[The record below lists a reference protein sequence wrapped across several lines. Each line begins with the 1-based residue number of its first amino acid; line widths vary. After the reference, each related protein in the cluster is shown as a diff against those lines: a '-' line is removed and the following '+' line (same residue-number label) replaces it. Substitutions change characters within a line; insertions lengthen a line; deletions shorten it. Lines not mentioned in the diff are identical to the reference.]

1 MSKYKSDMTYPPD
14 LHDSSN
20 IGPVR
25 HFRPVYQDSLP
36 PCNHA
41 CPAGENIQAWLAL
54 AQAGEFEE
62 AWQVLIENN
71 PLPACHG
78 RVCYHPC
85 ENACNRGFAN
95 QSVSI
100 HAVERFLGDEALKQG
115 WKPRID
121 VPLTGK
127 KILIIGSGPAG
138 LSCAWHLRKLGHDV
152 EIREAKSQPGGML
165 RYGIPAYRMPR
176 DVLDN
181 EIQQILNI
189 GVKLTLNTKVDDIEK
204 AKKEG
209 GFDAVFIAIG
219 AQVGK
224 SITIPQTDTAKN
236 SHAKG
241 GAFPI
246 IDAVDYLNDI
256 ENGNAPKLG
265 NRVAVYGGGNTAM
278 DASRTA
284 LRLGAKEVI
293 VIYRRDRTHMPAHDF
308 EATEAIDEGVKFYWQ
323 RTINSI
329 EGSTLNLE
337 KTTIDDQGKAQAT
350 GEFETLQVDSL
361 ILALGQDVDTTPIQN
376 LLKLDEKSK
385 TAIINNEMMT
395 SCNGIF
401 AGGDMVPSQRTVT
414 ISTGHGKKAA
424 RNIDRYLSGSHY
436 KKSGATNI
444 VHFEDLHLWYDTQE
458 AATKQPEL
466 PLNKHHDFAEILG
479 GLTAEQAQYEA
490 ARCYSCGNC
499 YECDGC
505 YGSCPEQ
512 AVIKLGKGHRY
523 QFNYD
528 KCTGCQACYK
538 QCPCHAIQMY
548 TEESAQ

>member
-54 AQAGEFEE
+54 AQAGQFEE

-85 ENACNRGFAN
+85 ENACNRGFSN

-121 VPLTGK
+121 RPLTGK
-127 KILIIGSGPAG
+127 KVLIIGSGPAG
-138 LSCAWHLRKLGHDV
+138 LSCAWHLRKLGHEV
-152 EIREAKSQPGGML
+152 EIREAKAKPGGML

-181 EIQQILNI
+181 EIQHILNI
-189 GVKLTLNTKVDDIEK
+189 GVKLTLNSPVDDIEK
-204 AKKEG
+204 AKQEG

-224 SITIPQTDTAKN
+224 SITIPQADAPNKQ
-236 SHAKG
+236 S
-241 GAFPI
+241 FPI
-246 IDAVDYLNDI
+246 IDAVDYLDSI
-256 ENGNAPKLG
+256 ENGDVPKLG
-265 NRVAVYGGGNTAM
+265 NRVAIYGGGNTAM
-278 DASRTA
+278 DASRSA
-284 LRLGAKEVI
+284 LRLGAKEVM
-293 VIYRRDRTHMPAHDF
+293 VIYRRDRAHMPAHDF

-323 RTINSI
+323 RTIDKI
-329 EGSTLNLE
+329 DGTTLTLE
-337 KTTIDDQGKAQAT
+337 KTTIDEDGKAKAT
-350 GEFETLQVDSL
+350 GEFETIQADSL
-361 ILALGQDVDTTPIQN
+361 ILALGQDVDLSLIQN
-376 LLKLDEKSK
+376 LIKLDEKSK
-385 TAIINNEMMT
+385 TAVINSEMMT

-444 VHFEDLHLWYDTQE
+444 LHFEDLHLWYDTQE
-458 AATKQPEL
+458 AVTKQPEL
-466 PLNKHHDFAEILG
+466 SLTKRRDFGEILG

-512 AVIKLGKGHRY
+512 AIIKLGKGHRY

-548 TEESAQ
+548 TEELA